1 MNTTRILLTGI
12 SALLLVNVI
21 DGAKEVYFGIILQSL
36 DSTVVAFILFTFA
49 WPIFFLL
56 HAINPQFTSKKNQS
70 IKYRKHIHRLLLT
83 LNFSSAALW
92 ISFTFSLKWLEPA
105 VVSALIGG
113 IGIIATLTL
122 IKYIRPSTTLIGA
135 DYIATTIIAAAS
147 IYLAWISTNGHTAL
161 EEKLDSQQVIEG
173 YFAMIICGIAM
184 AFISITSKNL
194 ADHGVSS
201 RFIYAH
207 RFYLLLIITGA
218 YSLHNQNELNKALEH
233 TVPLFWLSTLGVVL
247 PLLLLQEGVKRCE
260 PITTQA
266 VLAAAPFFTVMFQL
280 FDSRLEFSEF
290 SLVGIVIICLAAAHN
305 SHSHLKTNQ
314 QQGNQT

>member
-1 MNTTRILLTGI
+1 
-12 SALLLVNVI
+12 
-21 DGAKEVYFGIILQSL
+21 
-36 DSTVVAFILFTFA
+36 VAFILFTFA

-56 HAINPQFTSKKNQS
+56 HAINPQFTSKKSQS

-122 IKYIRPSTTLIGA
+122 IKFIRPSTTLIGA

-184 AFISITSKNL
+184 AFYIYYIQKTRRPWSIK
-194 ADHGVSS
+194 
-201 RFIYAH
+201 
-207 RFYLLLIITGA
+207 
-218 YSLHNQNELNKALEH
+218 SLHLRSSL
-233 TVPLFWLSTLGVVL
+233 L
-247 PLLLLQEGVKRCE
+247 PATNNYGRIFTAQSKRV
-260 PITTQA
+260 TQG
-266 VLAAAPFFTVMFQL
+266 T
-280 FDSRLEFSEF
+280 
-290 SLVGIVIICLAAAHN
+290 
-305 SHSHLKTNQ
+305 
-314 QQGNQT
+314 